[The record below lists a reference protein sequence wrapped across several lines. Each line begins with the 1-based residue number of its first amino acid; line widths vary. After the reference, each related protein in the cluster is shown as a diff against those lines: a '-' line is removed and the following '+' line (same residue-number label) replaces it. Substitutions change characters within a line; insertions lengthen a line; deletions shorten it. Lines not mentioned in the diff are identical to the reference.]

1 MLLATM
7 ARLLPRERWPLFL
20 VTSSTML
27 RWHRELVRRR
37 WTYPQ
42 AGRRGRRSLPEDVVQ
57 LVVRLARENCRWGYL
72 RIVGECRKLGVAVS
86 ATSVRAIL
94 RAHGLSPAPRS
105 GGQSWVAFLRSQAAG
120 TIACD
125 FLTVETIG
133 LTLCVPRISST
144 ALTSRVA
151 LPVARP

>member
-1 MLLATM
+1 
-7 ARLLPRERWPLFL
+7 
-20 VTSSTML
+20 
-27 RWHRELVRRR
+27 
-37 WTYPQ
+37 
-42 AGRRGRRSLPEDVVQ
+42 
-57 LVVRLARENCRWGYL
+57 VRLARENCRWGYL

-125 FLTVETIG
+125 FRTVETIG